1 MKNDEYIKSHANAYM
16 QLETPYEGETNIIH
30 FLELLRDKIGFDEI
44 AKKVVNPIG
53 KKIGAYYGCLLLRPG
68 KVMEM
73 DNPENP
79 KILEDFIKAIG
90 GEPVIYAMRNECCGG
105 YITMEDKD
113 AANKRSG
120 KVLANAKEQGAELLV
135 TACPLCLYNLKKN
148 TDGHELPVVYFTEL
162 LAQALGVKKGD
173 E

>member
-1 MKNDEYIKSHANAYM
+1 MDNKKQTVYVDEYDV
-16 QLETPYEGETNIIH
+16 LLPYEGETNVIH

-73 DNPENP
+73 DSPENP

-90 GEPVIYAMRNECCGG
+90 GEPVIYARRNECCGG
-105 YITMEDKD
+105 YITMEDKNI
-113 AANKRSG
+113 ANKKSG
-120 KVLANAKEQGAELLV
+120 LILENAKEQGA
-135 TACPLCLYNLKKN
+135 
-148 TDGHELPVVYFTEL
+148 D
-162 LAQALGVKKGD
+162 LGRHFD
-173 E
+173 

>member
-1 MKNDEYIKSHANAYM
+1 
-16 QLETPYEGETNIIH
+16 
-30 FLELLRDKIGFDEI
+30 
-44 AKKVVNPIG
+44 
-53 KKIGAYYGCLLLRPG
+53 
-68 KVMEM
+68 MEM
-73 DNPENP
+73 DNSENP

-90 GEPVIYAMRNECCGG
+90 GEPVIYARRNECCGG
-105 YITMEDKD
+105 YITMEDKNI
-113 AANKRSG
+113 ANKKSG
-120 KVLANAKEQGAELLV
+120 LILENAKEQGAELLV